1 MIKELDQQVKAKAT
15 PKKLVYGDSDRD
27 DPDMSETRDFYDR
40 FSLESSGTSDTHD
53 QIHSFGKSQKNP
65 PKAKRCPTLEGR
77 KAKLPINIKVYEGH
91 KDPKDHLSIFS
102 AIAEQEELL
111 MPIWCKMF
119 LQTLGGATQNWFDD
133 LDPKSVDSF
142 EELSQKFL
150 EEFSQQKRYA
160 KDPTEI
166 HGIKRRLTFMHGHGH
181 PKLANKLNDTIP
193 KTMDEMF
200 ERVRDFI
207 RGEVAAGSAEM
218 VWYPQWDK
226 GNACLV
232 WSGGQEKARNRNDI
246 GRNNKKIGAEE
257 GGDVKIINMVNAG
270 ANRKR
275 PYKRERFGLTKEL
288 TFLMIPQNNLTDK
301 PVILEGIIEGHQV
314 RRIHIDGGSSSKIR
328 ILRRSISPSRLAIVK
343 CRSPYN
349 VIMGRTGMR
358 SLRAVGST
366 IHSMIKFSTN
376 RGVVMMETSKEALW
390 ECRQLEK
397 MLSSW
402 KET

>member
-1 MIKELDQQVKAKAT
+1 MVDSQPMEEEVQRAETGGITMIKEQDQQVKAKAT

-27 DPDMSETRDFYDR
+27 ALDMSKMRDFSDR
-40 FSLESSGTSDTHD
+40 FSLESSGTSDTHN
-53 QIHSFGKSQKNP
+53 QIRSSGKSQKNT
-65 PKAKRCPTLEGR
+65 PKAKRCPTLE
-77 KAKLPINIKVYEGH
+77 AKLPINIKVYEGH

-119 LQTLGGATQNWFDD
+119 LQTLGGATRNWFDD

-166 HGIKRRLTFMHGHGH
+166 HGIKRR
-181 PKLANKLNDTIP
+181 P
-193 KTMDEMF
+193 
-200 ERVRDFI
+200 R
-207 RGEVAAGSAEM
+207 
-218 VWYPQWDK
+218 
-226 GNACLV
+226 
-232 WSGGQEKARNRNDI
+232 
-246 GRNNKKIGAEE
+246 AEE